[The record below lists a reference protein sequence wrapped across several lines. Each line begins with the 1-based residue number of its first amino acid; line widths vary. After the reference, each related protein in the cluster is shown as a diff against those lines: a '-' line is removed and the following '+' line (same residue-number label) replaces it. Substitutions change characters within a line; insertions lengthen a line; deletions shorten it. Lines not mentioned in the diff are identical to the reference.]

1 MMVLNLKGRQGFTM
15 IELMIVVII
24 VGILASAAVPL
35 YRGNIRRAIKAEAE
49 ATLGS
54 IRTAERIYKAQHDT
68 YTDATSAE
76 VESMLGVQVLDP
88 QYFDADC
95 YQVVN
100 ATATAFEAQCV
111 VNNTDAAPGAATAK
125 RYLGTGTVVSMD
137 QNGTLSE

>member
-1 MMVLNLKGRQGFTM
+1 MKKNCRNQKGFTM

-24 VGILASAAVPL
+24 VAILAAAAVPL
-35 YRGNIRRAIKAEAE
+35 YRANIRRAIKAEAE

-125 RYLGTGTVVSMD
+125 RYLGAGTVVSMD

>member
-1 MMVLNLKGRQGFTM
+1 M

-24 VGILASAAVPL
+24 VGILAAAAVPL
-35 YRGNIRRAIKAEAE
+35 YRANIRRAIKAEAE

-54 IRTAERIYKAQHDT
+54 IRTAERTYKAEHDT

-76 VESMLGVQVLDP
+76 VASLLGVQVLDP
-88 QYFDADC
+88 QYFDAAC

-100 ATATAFEAQCV
+100 STATAFEAQCV
-111 VNNTDAAPGAATAK
+111 VNSTTAAPGAATAK
-125 RYLGTGTVVSMD
+125 RYMGAGAVISMD